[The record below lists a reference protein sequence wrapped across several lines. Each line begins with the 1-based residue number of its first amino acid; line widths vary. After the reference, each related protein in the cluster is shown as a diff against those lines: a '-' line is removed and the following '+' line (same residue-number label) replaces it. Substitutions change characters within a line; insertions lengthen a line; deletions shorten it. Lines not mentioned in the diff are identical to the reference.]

1 MAPEESSMALLQKA
15 AELLRR
21 TDQPEHWRYR
31 SPPPHFDPPARQDGE
46 VLSTTTRKRIRHIM
60 SRERTLNIPLAFF
73 GLEAETVAGCGPVC
87 REKKPRL
94 MRGCIGMDWSTSGS
108 CREGMKTFHKRR
120 GDRRLRSWERRDE
133 PYVSKG

>member
-1 MAPEESSMALLQKA
+1 MECSRRYAKSFPNNRSRVHPHAEVAWQAVPAMAPEESSMALLQKA

-46 VLSTTTRKRIRHIM
+46 VLSTTTRKRIGHNIA
-60 SRERTLNIPLAFF
+60 RERTLNIPLTFF
-73 GLEAETVAGCGPVC
+73 GLEAETVTGCGPVC

-94 MRGCIGMDWSTSGS
+94 MRGSIGMD
-108 CREGMKTFHKRR
+108 
-120 GDRRLRSWERRDE
+120 
-133 PYVSKG
+133 